1 MVGDTHGLPTSSDTA
16 VRAALRAA
24 LAAGHAEHY
33 RLEAAED
40 AAGLTLQQVRTLT
53 AWRGER
59 VRLRSALADCV
70 VPVAAA
76 AD

>member
-1 MVGDTHGLPTSSDTA
+1 MVGDTHGLPTSGDAA
-16 VRAALRAA
+16 VRASLRAA

-53 AWRGER
+53 AWRGEL

-76 AD
+76 AE